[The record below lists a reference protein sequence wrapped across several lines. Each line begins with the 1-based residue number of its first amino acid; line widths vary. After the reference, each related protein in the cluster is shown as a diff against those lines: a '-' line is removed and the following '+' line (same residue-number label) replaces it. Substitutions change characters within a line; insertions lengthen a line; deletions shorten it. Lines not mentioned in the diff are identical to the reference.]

1 MSIGVGI
8 VGGGIFAREQH
19 LPAVEAAKHLTLK
32 TVYSRSLKSAQSL
45 QTDSSKVDLYSDDS
59 GDGKGY
65 KDLLSRDD
73 IHAVI
78 IALPILNQP
87 EYIKAALSAGKHV
100 LSEKPVAENTKDAQ
114 ELIKWYQANIDS
126 SKVTWGIAEN
136 LRFSNSFDYAS
147 GIAQKLGKV
156 LSFRMRMNTML
167 KGGKYYETEW
177 RKTPSHQGGFVL
189 DAGVHFIAA
198 LRQLLG
204 SDTVAT
210 VSAFTT
216 QNQKHLPP
224 LDTLDACLKTKTGGT
239 GTVSISFGTTLS
251 GSEYTVG
258 FEGGS
263 VSVVPGTLQ
272 KMVHGKEQRA
282 DVGTVTTL
290 IDGKEET
297 KQIEDEGT
305 GVVPEIRAWG
315 EALVAGKPNPK
326 QSPEEALADLE
337 MLENMFKS
345 GDAGGAP
352 QPCKL
357 QI

>member
-1 MSIGVGI
+1 M
-8 VGGGIFAREQH
+8 
-19 LPAVEAAKHLTLK
+19 
-32 TVYSRSLKSAQSL
+32 
-45 QTDSSKVDLYSDDS
+45 
-59 GDGKGY
+59 
-65 KDLLSRDD
+65 
-73 IHAVI
+73 
-78 IALPILNQP
+78 
-87 EYIKAALSAGKHV
+87 
-100 LSEKPVAENTKDAQ
+100 
-114 ELIKWYQANIDS
+114 
-126 SKVTWGIAEN
+126 
-136 LRFSNSFDYAS
+136 
-147 GIAQKLGKV
+147 
-156 LSFRMRMNTML
+156 
-167 KGGKYYETEW
+167 
-177 RKTPSHQGGFVL
+177 
-189 DAGVHFIAA
+189 
-198 LRQLLG
+198 
-204 SDTVAT
+204 AT

-337 MLENMFKS
+337 MVS
-345 GDAGGAP
+345 HSHAP
-352 QPCKL
+352 YQNTHAHSIL
-357 QI
+357 